1 MQIPAYIP
9 QLAPSRSDQI
19 DRPSD
24 RNLPVARGQQQR
36 ARDSYQFNAAAA
48 SVIEAEYVDLLK
60 NSARVAAPRNQA
72 SPPPQQMLQPADSA
86 ASTPAQANSALVAR
100 LQTAPADVP
109 APGTYLNLYA

>member
-9 QLAPSRSDQI
+9 QLGPSRSDQI

-24 RNLPVARGQQQR
+24 RNLPVARGQQR
-36 ARDSYQFNAAAA
+36 ARDSYQFNASAA

-60 NSARVAAPRNQA
+60 NSTPVAAPRNQA
-72 SPPPQQMLQPADSA
+72 SPPPQQMLQPADPA
-86 ASTPAQANSALVAR
+86 ASTAAQANRALVAR